1 MNPILLAAYAFSKQ
15 YRANKNREEKL
26 IDERRL
32 EEKNAPKFI
41 KIGGGTISPDS
52 PEFNQLAGQGM
63 IMIQAGNQFQKYT
76 PTKPLP
82 KQVPIYRQKVG
93 NNYITGSE
101 DEIIQK
107 SKGKSVLGEDTNLLP
122 NDWKSSATMLG
133 YRTISQ
139 DGKVSYQENPF
150 LEKKPNPEVN
160 WITGPNKETGDMI
173 IAPSMAAFKN
183 AGGDLANAVRRSATQ
198 QDALQAG
205 LNVQQ
210 FTVGKADLIKPDKVE
225 PLRTA
230 AWTYELDGKVGFS
243 ETKSGVPQGAEN
255 VRFEKVSKV
264 GDTYTRTGEFPTG
277 VDTTELPTEMVDVAI
292 NGKIESVPLSKYN
305 EDPSMGDLQRT
316 TDGKKAVYITSKSTG
331 ARVYSE
337 TDVAG
342 GQLSKLAAASNAAKD
357 VSLFS
362 YTYKGNDGKDATF
375 TLTKD
380 DFSGDP
386 KPKATLQYLRNLLET
401 GKLPRIEGTNN
412 IDWSKQSAV
421 ETERLAANVA
431 RLIAEDAYT
440 IDKNTGAKIGPSPD
454 MATNLMDFAASK
466 YKTLGQIPGVQ
477 QELRYQFYDTER
489 KVQEKAIIK
498 GQALQDG
505 TPLASAQ
512 GKVQIDVPL
521 SAYDDELDVN
531 GLTKTTVKNSAYL
544 NYRFD
549 KKYQEPLQAFVD
561 ILSTDGKK
569 VDLTNVPPEIA
580 EKLGDFVEYE
590 KDKNGK
596 ILKDTDGMNIP
607 AKTNRKMEL
616 ISKLVKT
623 QAAGG
628 GNMLS
633 SMIKYAQDKKLPEA
647 DIEQIEEYLGD
658 YVGKDYLAFR
668 SVLTPFMDS
677 SLSEKSLRP
686 AALYDRNLKARFEEK
701 SFQDF
706 VKDARGKAG
715 SGERTRVL
723 MDNMIGT
730 FYSDDA
736 RTKPYKINTFIGTN
750 FYLPYVGVKSM
761 IQAGA
766 EKVNILGKISKVADV
781 TSVVM
786 EDVAHGNNGYTSFLD
801 TASAGQIAEEAKRR
815 SMTVD
820 DFIAAERAARTYNRE
835 KFATIKAQL
844 DKASTAGDSG
854 LARNLALRNF
864 YRYMAAYSLSAT
876 IQGGTGGRTISD
888 QDVKLMLD
896 ALSAG
901 NALAIPENEI
911 VVLEAA
917 RDMASE
923 ISLINGDISS
933 RNPSNIMAAILFQ
946 KYSRESM
953 ARGITAD
960 YVAGKLRN
968 VNREYRPP
976 AGSAGAVPVGE
987 PTQEE
992 LTKITEVMTA
1002 QGILVNAN
1010 IKTVDDL
1017 KEALISTGFLE
1028 TDVQNEIDRYTI
1040 SIRKGQ

>member
-1 MNPILLAAYAFSKQ
+1 MPNPLLLAAYAASKF
-15 YRANKNREEKL
+15 YKANKDRQREIEDQK
-26 IDERRL
+26 RL
-32 EEKNAPKFI
+32 EERNAPKFI

-93 NNYITGSE
+93 NNFITGSE

-107 SKGKSVLGEDTNLLP
+107 SKGKSVFGTDVNLLP
-122 NDWKSSATMLG
+122 NDWKSSATLLG
-133 YRTISQ
+133 YRTTSQ
-139 DGKVSYQENPF
+139 DGKISYEKNPF
-150 LEKKPNPEVN
+150 VEEVSDPEVN
-160 WITGPNKETGDMI
+160 WITGLNKKTGDMI
-173 IAPSMAAFKN
+173 IAPSMAAYKN
-183 AGGDLANAVRRSATQ
+183 AGGDLTSAVRRSAKK
-198 QDALQAG
+198 QDAIRSG
-205 LNVQQ
+205 LNEKQ
-210 FTVGKADLIKPDKVE
+210 FMVGKADPIKPEKADTVD
-225 PLRTA
+225 TA
-230 AWTYELDGKVGFS
+230 MWTYELNNEVGFS
-243 ETKSGVPQGAEN
+243 KTKSGVPKEAQN
-255 VRFEKVSKV
+255 VNLEKVKIV
-264 GDTYTRTGEFPTG
+264 DGKPTRTGELVKG
-277 VDTTELPTEMVDVAI
+277 AATTDLPTEMVDVLI
-292 NGKIESVPLSKYN
+292 DGEIKSVPLAEYN
-305 EDPSMGDLQRT
+305 KNPDMGDLQRT
-316 TDGKKAVYITSKSTG
+316 TDGKKAVYITSKTTG
-331 ARVYSE
+331 ARTYSE
-337 TDVAG
+337 ADVAG
-342 GQLSKLAAASNAAKD
+342 GQLSKLAAASNAAKN

-362 YTYKGNDGKDATF
+362 YTYKGNDGKDETF

-386 KPKATLQYLRNLLET
+386 KPKATLQYVRNLLET
-401 GKLPRIEGTNN
+401 GNLPRIEGTNN

-440 IDKNTGAKIGPSPD
+440 IDKNTGVKVGPSPD
-454 MATNLMDFAASK
+454 MATNLMDFVATK

-477 QELRYQFYDTER
+477 QELKYQFFDSER
-489 KVQEKAIIK
+489 KVQEKAILQ

-512 GKVQIDVPL
+512 VKVQVDVPL
-521 SAYDDELDVN
+521 SAYDDDLDVS
-531 GLTKTTVKNSAYL
+531 GLTKTTVKNSTFL

-561 ILSTDGKK
+561 VLSTDGKK

-580 EKLGDFVEYE
+580 TKLGDFVEYE
-590 KDKNGK
+590 KDRNGK
-596 ILKDTDGMNIP
+596 ILKDADGSNIP

-616 ISKLVKT
+616 ISKLLNT

-628 GNMLS
+628 GNLLA
-633 SMIKYAQDKKLPEA
+633 SMFRYAQDKRLPEA
-647 DIEQIEEYLGD
+647 DTEQIEEYLGD
-658 YVGKDYLAFR
+658 YVGEDYLTFR
-668 SVLTPFMDS
+668 NVVTPFMDS

-686 AALYDRNLKARFEEK
+686 AALYDRALKARFDEK

-706 VKDARGKAG
+706 KKDAAGKAG

-723 MDNMIGT
+723 MDSMIGT
-730 FYSDDA
+730 FFADDA
-736 RTKPYKINTFIGTN
+736 RTQPYKINTFIGTN
-750 FYLPYVGVKSM
+750 FYLPYVGLKSM

-766 EKVNILGKISKVADV
+766 EKISILGKVSKVTEV
-781 TSVVM
+781 TSTVID
-786 EDVAHGNNGYTSFLD
+786 DVAHGKNGYTSFLD
-801 TASAGQIAEEAKRR
+801 TASPEQIAEEAKRR

-820 DFIAAERAARTYNRE
+820 AFMEAERAARASNRE
-835 KFATIKAQL
+835 KLAAIKTQL
-844 DKASTAGDSG
+844 DAAGDSG

-864 YRYMAAYSLSAT
+864 YRYMVAYSLSAT

-911 VVLEAA
+911 AVLEAA

-933 RNPSNIMAAILFQ
+933 GNPSKAMSAMLFQ

-953 ARGITAD
+953 AGGITAFA
-960 YVAGKLRN
+960 VAGKLRD
-968 VNREYRPP
+968 VNRDYVPP
-976 AGSAGAVPVGE
+976 AGSIEAAPVGE
-987 PTQEE
+987 LTQDE
-992 LTKITEVMTA
+992 LTKLKSILTA
-1002 QGILVNAN
+1002 QGVIGAEN
-1010 IKTVDDL
+1010 IKTAEDAEKL
-1017 KEALISTGFLE
+1017 LQGKSEL
-1028 TDVQNEIDRYTI
+1028 NRYII
-1040 SIRKGQ
+1040 SIRKQSSNIVQ